1 LCKKIGTIGRLIH
14 QTNKEDEGGS
24 PMITAHSLN
33 VAKFI
38 IQKAKSPVSNLKLQK
53 LLYYVQGWHLGIY
66 GEPVFSQPIQAWIH
80 GPVVPYVF
88 GKFKEYKW
96 ISIPPDPTTVVLTQN
111 LETHVVKVLNAYQH
125 LTAAQLEAISH
136 KEAPWL
142 EARKGLAPTQ
152 PSTAE
157 ITHASMKRYF
167 GRKLNG

>member
-1 LCKKIGTIGRLIH
+1 
-14 QTNKEDEGGS
+14 
-24 PMITAHSLN
+24 MITAHSLN

-111 LETHVVKVLNAYQH
+111 LETHVVKVLNAISTSRQPNWKRFH
-125 LTAAQLEAISH
+125 IKKPHGLKLE
-136 KEAPWL
+136 KD
-142 EARKGLAPTQ
+142 
-152 PSTAE
+152 
-157 ITHASMKRYF
+157 
-167 GRKLNG
+167 